1 MNELQHA
8 RFKACIPPAAIIDDG
23 SATTVE
29 IDTLG
34 ASYLT
39 VVVQLGATDIALT
52 ALSLTQSD
60 SAGSGH
66 AALSGATFDG
76 GTDTKGGTL
85 ALPSATD
92 DDQVCVFQVDL
103 RGKKRYFDIVAT
115 FGDGTAGGFV
125 SATAILSKNSA
136 AALTDATY
144 ANGGVCRVV

>member
-8 RFKACIPPAAIIDDG
+8 KFKACIPPAAIIDDA

-34 ASYLT
+34 SSFLT

-52 ALSLTQSD
+52 ALKLTESD

-66 AALSGATFDG
+66 ADVTNATFDG

-92 DDQVCVFQVDL
+92 DNQVCVFQVDL
-103 RGKKRYFDIVAT
+103 RGRKRYFDIVAT
-115 FGDGTAGGFV
+115 FGNGTAGGFI
-125 SATAILSKNSA
+125 SATAILSRNSEA
-136 AALTDATY
+136 VLLDTDY
-144 ANGGVCRVV
+144 ANGGVCRI

>member
-8 RFKACIPPAAIIDDG
+8 KFKACIPPAAILDNT

-34 ASYLT
+34 ADYLT
-39 VVVQLGATDIALT
+39 VVVQLGATDIAMT
-52 ALSLTQSD
+52 ALKLTQSD

-66 AALSGATFDG
+66 AALSGADFDG

-92 DDQVCVFQVDL
+92 DNQVCVFQVNL
-103 RGKKRYFDIVAT
+103 LGRKRYFDITAT
-115 FGDGTAGGFV
+115 FDDGTAGGFI
-125 SATAILSKNSA
+125 SATAILTKNHA
-136 AALTDATY
+136 PTLTDTEY
-144 ANGGVCRVV
+144 ANGGVCRV